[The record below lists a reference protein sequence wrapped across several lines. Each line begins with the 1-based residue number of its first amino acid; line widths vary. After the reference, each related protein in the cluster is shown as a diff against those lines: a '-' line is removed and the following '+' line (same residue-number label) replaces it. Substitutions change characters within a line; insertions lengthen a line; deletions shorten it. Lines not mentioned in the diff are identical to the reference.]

1 MPEKQ
6 ELKDFFTD
14 IFIIYKPRDVVS
26 GDFYWF
32 SKIND
37 AQAVFVL
44 ADCTGHGVP
53 GAFMSML
60 GSTLLHEIINVKQ
73 NYDNPALILQYLDV
87 NLRYVL
93 KQEKGLN
100 NDGMDISVCFF
111 DKNITTKI
119 TILTF
124 AGAKSFMYYIENKEV
139 IQISGNKIYLG
150 GRGKQ
155 LPFTNKVFTFT
166 ENTPFYLLTDG
177 IIDQNDE
184 YRHKLGAN
192 SLKEVVLQHY
202 HETMEIQQ
210 QHILKLLTTHQKNS
224 EQRDD
229 ISMIGLRMF

>member
-1 MPEKQ
+1 M
-6 ELKDFFTD
+6 L
-14 IFIIYKPRDVVS
+14 VLL
-26 GDFYWF
+26 
-32 SKIND
+32 SK
-37 AQAVFVL
+37 FV
-44 ADCTGHGVP
+44 VP

-60 GSTLLHEIINVKQ
+60 GSTLLHEIINIKQ
-73 NYDNPALILQYLDV
+73 NYNNPALILQDLDI

-100 NDGMDISVCFF
+100 SDGMDISVCFF
-111 DKNITTKI
+111 DKNIATKT

-124 AGAKSFMYYIENKEV
+124 AGAKSFMYYIENNEIV
-139 IQISGNKIYLG
+139 QISGDKIYLG
-150 GRGKQ
+150 GRSRVKQ
-155 LPFTNKVFTFT
+155 ATFVNKIFTLT

-202 HETMEIQQ
+202 HELMETQQ
-210 QHILKLLTTHQKNS
+210 EHILKLLATHQKDS

-229 ISMIGLRMF
+229 ISMVGLRMF